1 MSTSG
6 TDAFAGLD
14 GIDADDFRAAFDVFR
29 ASACAIVEAQPELR
43 AARPPSA
50 ALREIARRALDM
62 PELDAGGARAFFAE
76 HFHPVRVTPD
86 GGRPRGFLT
95 GYYQPVVAG
104 SLTPTA
110 EFTEPLLARPVDL
123 VSFAPGEGP
132 PGFDPALAGARRRP
146 DGTLEPYPVRA
157 EIEAGGGAPLVW
169 LADAVEVFM
178 IQVQGSGL
186 VELTDGRRLRL
197 IYDGRNGRPY
207 TSIGRGLIEA
217 GEIREAEMSLARLK
231 GWLRAAGVR
240 PGERGRAWM
249 QRNASY
255 IFFRLAPDE
264 PPGGGPIGGAG
275 LPLTPLR
282 SIAVDSNLWPYGL
295 PFWIEAR
302 LPWRGA
308 QPEPFGRLMIAQDT
322 GSAILGAA
330 RADLFFGS
338 GDEAGLR
345 AGSIRHDADFRVLLP
360 RGDAT

>member
-1 MSTSG
+1 
-6 TDAFAGLD
+6 
-14 GIDADDFRAAFDVFR
+14 
-29 ASACAIVEAQPELR
+29 
-43 AARPPSA
+43 
-50 ALREIARRALDM
+50 
-62 PELDAGGARAFFAE
+62 
-76 HFHPVRVTPD
+76 
-86 GGRPRGFLT
+86 
-95 GYYQPVVAG
+95 
-104 SLTPTA
+104 
-110 EFTEPLLARPVDL
+110 
-123 VSFAPGEGP
+123 
-132 PGFDPALAGARRRP
+132 
-146 DGTLEPYPVRA
+146 
-157 EIEAGGGAPLVW
+157 
-169 LADAVEVFM
+169 M